1 MYEPFSDD
9 ELRRI
14 EVLARYSVVDT
25 LPEPAFD
32 RLTTLAARLFSVP
45 YAMINLIDEQ
55 QIWAKACFGTRTG
68 SLTREHAPCVRT
80 IESTEVMVVADAR
93 LDNRF
98 DTHGVMA
105 EHGLRFYAGA
115 PLITHDGYSVGTLCL
130 LDEHPR
136 TGLSKEEHATLQDL
150 AALVMDELE
159 LRLAQLTL
167 ARDAQAKAQM
177 LTRMTG
183 AADHAQ
189 HLAAVTQL
197 LTYDLTVDAYLQA
210 TGPLVAQATTLC
222 RVTLHTHGESMRAEA
237 PTWVASEQALDGE
250 DRSAW
255 TRLPPVTLNMDFP
268 VFLEDLSSVPDFS
281 DWARGGVSSAAFLP
295 LTTVERARYVVS
307 YARGGKAAVWSPED
321 RQLLT
326 AVAQGLNILLSRWE
340 HIARRDMARDDES
353 HAHLGTRAMLYAA
366 FHHAHLNSLEL
377 NLVRLSVRSAP
388 LDSEWARWWTLM
400 LQTGPGEQRTAYR
413 LGDREYAVTFT
424 GDPQDLQATLQQG
437 LSSGLQGAQVQVG
450 IARMPED
457 ATDAD
462 ALMALAEARRVRLE
476 SVGRIKTG
484 KEEPRVPEVLSHGSL
499 TLDCRERVVRGGLEV
514 VKLSKQECALLAVL
528 MQHPQQVF
536 SRERLACAAWGEVRL
551 ESDPLVNVHIS
562 NLRRKLLR
570 LHPDPLV
577 HTVRGQGYS
586 LQGAAEA

>member
-1 MYEPFSDD
+1 MYEPLSDN

-14 EVLARYSVVDT
+14 EVLARYAVVDT

-55 QIWAKACFGTRTG
+55 QIWAKACFGTKTG

-80 IESTEVMVVADAR
+80 IESTQVMVVPDAR
-93 LDNRF
+93 QNHRF
-98 DTHGVMA
+98 ASHGVMA

-115 PLITHDGYSVGTLCL
+115 PLVTHDGYSIGTLCL
-130 LDEHPR
+130 LDEQPR
-136 TGLSKEEHATLQDL
+136 TGLSDEESSTLQDL

-167 ARDAQAKAQM
+167 ARDAKAKSQM

-197 LTYDLTVDAYLQA
+197 LAYDLTVDAYLQA
-210 TGPLVAQATTLC
+210 TGPLVAQATNIC
-222 RVTLHTHGESMRAEA
+222 SVTLHARGESMRAEA
-237 PTWVASEQALDGE
+237 PSWTVPVQAFAGE
-250 DRSAW
+250 HPPAW
-255 TRLPPVTLNMDFP
+255 TRLPNVTLDMDFP
-268 VFLEDLSSVPDFS
+268 VFLENLRTAPGFS
-281 DWARGGVSSAAFLP
+281 DWIRDGVGSAAFLP
-295 LTTVERARYVVS
+295 LTTVEGARHVVS
-307 YARGGKAAVWSPED
+307 YARGGEAVVWSPED

-340 HIARRDMARDDES
+340 HIARRDMARNDKPDV
-353 HAHLGTRAMLYAA
+353 HLGTQATLYSAV
-366 FHHAHLNSLEL
+366 HHAHLNSLEL
-377 NLVRLSVRSAP
+377 TLVRLSVRGAP
-388 LDSEWARWWTLM
+388 LDSEWARWLTLM
-400 LQTGPGEQRTAYR
+400 LQTGPGEHRTACR
-413 LGDREYAVTFT
+413 LGDREYAVISTD
-424 GDPQDLQATLQQG
+424 GMHDLQAVLQQG
-437 LSSGLQGAQVQVG
+437 LSGGLKGAQVQVG

-462 ALMALAEARRVRLE
+462 ALMALAEARLARLE
-476 SVGRIKTG
+476 SAGLGNTS
-484 KEEPRVPEVLSHGSL
+484 KEEPRAPEVLSHGSL
-499 TLDCRERVVRGGLEV
+499 TLDCRERVVRGGHEF

-528 MQHPQQVF
+528 MQHPHQVF
-536 SRERLACAAWGEVRL
+536 SRERLAAAAWGEVRL